1 MKKKIL
7 FMLKMVDCGGV
18 EQALLN
24 LLDVIDKDKFEC
36 ELILMKKKGEYL
48 DRFEKRVK
56 VSEICTQEYIKDYL
70 IDETMPK
77 ISDGSNIKEK
87 ISYCTLYA
95 IHQLNRITKK
105 FFKKNIVYKYA
116 FSKCNIAKE
125 NIDVAIDYMG
135 YGSFTTYYIS
145 KLNKDILKYSWIHEQ
160 RMTEAFEWNKNRYKK
175 FEKIYAVCQDCA
187 DVFATKFPMYRE
199 KVGVMHNILDL
210 ENIHEKSMEELE
222 VEYLSDFMILSV
234 GRLAEQKTFDRAVE
248 AANVLKNDGE
258 RFKWVIIGEGPERNR
273 IQKLID
279 KYKLNDYVIL
289 HGYESNPFPYF
300 RKADLYV
307 QTSKAEGYCTTITE
321 ATVLGKAV
329 VTTDVTGVY
338 EQLANGKGGIIVHK
352 DYNEVASAI
361 KEFMHN
367 EEKKRSC
374 SEFNLNRNYDYAG
387 ENRAFFEK
395 VYKSV

>member
-1 MKKKIL
+1 MAAKWANAIVTLTEEDKGYYEENLKIRCPIRCIYNPVIWKENTGEYDTTSKMILSAGRLTYQKGFDILVDVADKFLKKYPDWKWVVLGEGEDRQMLEEKVKMLDLDKQLLFPGNVSNIDKYYSEAAMFVMTSRFEGLPMTLLETKPYKLPLISFNCKTGPSELIKEGVNGFLVSEGNINDMADKIVQLMEDEKLRKQMSKNTVKEKKMKKKIL

-175 FEKIYAVCQDCA
+175 FEKIYAV
-187 DVFATKFPMYRE
+187 
-199 KVGVMHNILDL
+199 
-210 ENIHEKSMEELE
+210 
-222 VEYLSDFMILSV
+222 
-234 GRLAEQKTFDRAVE
+234 
-248 AANVLKNDGE
+248 
-258 RFKWVIIGEGPERNR
+258 
-273 IQKLID
+273 
-279 KYKLNDYVIL
+279 KYGKKMLNY
-289 HGYESNPFPYF
+289 
-300 RKADLYV
+300 
-307 QTSKAEGYCTTITE
+307 
-321 ATVLGKAV
+321 
-329 VTTDVTGVY
+329 
-338 EQLANGKGGIIVHK
+338 
-352 DYNEVASAI
+352 
-361 KEFMHN
+361 
-367 EEKKRSC
+367 
-374 SEFNLNRNYDYAG
+374 
-387 ENRAFFEK
+387 
-395 VYKSV
+395 